1 MQLELHY
8 FSPRRREQ
16 GVERKIGRSVRPNNN
31 TIYTSMNEV
40 VDGTSMHQAVMV
52 LLFCSCGV
60 HSTNEIREG
69 DVEEVRWR
77 KRARESHQP
86 TAAVVWCVANRSLLQ
101 CM

>member
-1 MQLELHY
+1 
-8 FSPRRREQ
+8 
-16 GVERKIGRSVRPNNN
+16 
-31 TIYTSMNEV
+31 MNEV

-60 HSTNEIREG
+60 HSTSLLGLGLGVLCFVGNEIREG

-86 TAAVVWCVANRSLLQ
+86 TAAVVWCVVWCVAHSPSR
-101 CM
+101 